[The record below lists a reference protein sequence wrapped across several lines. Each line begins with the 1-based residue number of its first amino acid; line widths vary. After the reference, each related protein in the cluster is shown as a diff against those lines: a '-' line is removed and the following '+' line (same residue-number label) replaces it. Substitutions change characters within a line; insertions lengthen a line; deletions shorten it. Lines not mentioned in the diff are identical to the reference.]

1 MSMLTIRAPDNLC
14 GAGSFYNDRPIETQP
29 LDSAWGARHE
39 LHDRSRPLDVERA
52 VLLVVVER
60 RAGWRLL
67 LGGCCVGKHERHS
80 ASATTATAEASQ
92 APPAKANKRGIAQPD
107 RVWWFSRR

>member
-1 MSMLTIRAPDNLC
+1 
-14 GAGSFYNDRPIETQP
+14 
-29 LDSAWGARHE
+29 DSAWGARHE

-80 ASATTATAEASQ
+80 ASATTATAAASQ

-107 RVWWFSRR
+107 RGWGFSRREAFFSVGGLLTSRLGA